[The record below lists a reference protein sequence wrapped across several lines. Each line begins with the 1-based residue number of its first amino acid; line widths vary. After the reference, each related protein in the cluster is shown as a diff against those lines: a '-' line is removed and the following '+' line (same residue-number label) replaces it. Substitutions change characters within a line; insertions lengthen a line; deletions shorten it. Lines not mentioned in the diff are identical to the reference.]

1 MNQIPEFRLNFYKN
15 LPYKPYCSYGKGT
28 KTFIRSKK
36 QAIQYP
42 LIQVNHVHTV
52 QYLIFDIDAPDA
64 YLHFFDENL
73 PTPTWIA
80 KNKKNGHCHVCYELK
95 IPVCKTANAK
105 LKPLRYLAS
114 IEYSYAKRLGADLG
128 YTGLLTKNPVDQ
140 DWDVYELNPIPFEL
154 DELADYV
161 DLETK
166 PKPTENEEMEV
177 FGLGRNCMMF
187 DTVRFWAYKAIREH
201 LGSGL
206 DSWYQEVLERSK
218 IANGAFLEPLPYSE
232 VKATAKSIA
241 KWVWRNHNSAEFQQ
255 AFSEKQAKRGKKG
268 ALVANA
274 KGANQKGGKARSKQ
288 YYDMR
293 QEALK
298 MHIIAKSIKEI
309 STLLNVHR
317 NTVSNWLKDY
327 QKSN

>member
-1 MNQIPEFRLNFYKN
+1 MLNKTQFSADFFKK
-15 LPYKPYCSYGKGT
+15 LPYKPFCSLGKGG
-28 KTFIRSKK
+28 KTLIRSKK
-36 QAIQYP
+36 HAIQYP

-73 PTPTWIA
+73 PVPTWIA

-95 IPVCKTANAK
+95 TAVCKTAHAR

-114 IEYSYAKRLGADLG
+114 IEYTYAKKLNADLR
-128 YTGLLTKNPVDQ
+128 YTGLLTKNPVDR
-140 DWDVYELNPIPFEL
+140 DWQVFLLNPTAFEL

-166 PKPTENEEMEV
+166 PKPTEGEKKEV
-177 FGLGRNCMMF
+177 SGLGRNCMLF

-206 DSWYQEVLERSK
+206 DIWYQEVLERSK
-218 IANGAFLEPLPYSE
+218 TANGAFLEPLPYSE

-241 KWVWRNHNSAEFQQ
+241 KWVWRNHHSAEFQ
-255 AFSEKQAKRGKKG
+255 AMFSEKQARKG
-268 ALVANA
+268 R
-274 KGANQKGGKARSKQ
+274 KGGLASDSSHGGKARSAK
-288 YYDMR
+288 YSDIR
-293 QEALK
+293 HEALK
-298 MHIIAKSIKEI
+298 LHVMGFNPTRIAKE
-309 STLLNVHR
+309 LG
-317 NTVSNWLKDY
+317 VSRPSVYKWVTEFTNQL
-327 QKSN
+327 QV

>member
-1 MNQIPEFRLNFYKN
+1 MLNKTQFSADFLKK
-15 LPYKPYCSYGKGT
+15 LPYKPFCSFGKGG
-28 KTFIRSKK
+28 KTLIRSKK
-36 QAIQYP
+36 NAIQYP

-73 PTPTWIA
+73 PVPTWIA

-95 IPVCKTANAK
+95 IPVCKTTHAR

-114 IEYSYAKRLGADLG
+114 IEYTYAKKLSADLR
-128 YTGLLTKNPVDQ
+128 YTGLLTKNPVDR
-140 DWDVYELNPIPFEL
+140 DWQVFLLNPTPFEL

-166 PKPTENEEMEV
+166 PKPTEEEKKEV
-177 FGLGRNCMMF
+177 SGLGRNCMLF

-201 LGSGL
+201 LDSGL
-206 DSWYQEVLERSK
+206 DIWYQEVLERSK
-218 IANGAFLEPLPYSE
+218 IANGSFLEPLPYSE

-241 KWVWRNHNSAEFQQ
+241 KWVWRNHHSAEFQ
-255 AFSEKQAKRGKKG
+255 AMFSEKQARKG
-268 ALVANA
+268 R
-274 KGANQKGGKARSKQ
+274 KGGLASDSSHGGKARSAK
-288 YYDMR
+288 YSDIR

-298 MHIIAKSIKEI
+298 QYIQGVKKAEI
-309 STLLNVHR
+309 VRRLKISKMTLDR
-317 NTVSNWLKDY
+317 WLKKVTV
-327 QKSN
+327 QA

>member
-1 MNQIPEFRLNFYKN
+1 MLNKTQFSADFFKK
-15 LPYKPYCSYGKGT
+15 LPYKPFCSFGKGG
-28 KTFIRSKK
+28 KTLIRSKK
-36 QAIQYP
+36 HAIQYP

-73 PTPTWIA
+73 PVPTWIA

-95 IPVCKTANAK
+95 TPVCKTTHAR

-114 IEYSYAKRLGADLG
+114 IEYTYAKKLSADLR
-128 YTGLLTKNPVDQ
+128 YTGLLTKNPVDR
-140 DWDVYELNPIPFEL
+140 DWQVFLLNPAPFEL

-166 PKPTENEEMEV
+166 PKPTEEEKKEV
-177 FGLGRNCMMF
+177 SGLGRNCMLF

-201 LGSGL
+201 LGSGF
-206 DSWYQEVLERSK
+206 DSWYKKVLERSK

-241 KWVWRNHNSAEFQQ
+241 KWVWRNHHSAEFQ
-255 AFSEKQAKRGKKG
+255 AMFSEKQARKG
-268 ALVANA
+268 R
-274 KGANQKGGKARSKQ
+274 KGGLASDSSHGGKARSAK
-288 YYDMR
+288 YSDIR

-298 MHIIAKSIKEI
+298 QYIQGVKKAEI
-309 STLLNVHR
+309 VRRLKISKMTLDR
-317 NTVSNWLKDY
+317 WLKKVTV
-327 QKSN
+327 QA

>member
-1 MNQIPEFRLNFYKN
+1 MEQIPEFRSNFYQD
-15 LPYKPYCSYGKGT
+15 LPKKPYCSYGKGT
-28 KTFIRSKK
+28 KTYIRSKK
-36 QAIQYP
+36 HAIQYP

-64 YLHFFDENL
+64 YLHFFDANL

-95 IPVCKTANAK
+95 IPVCKTAHAR

-114 IEYSYAKRLGADLG
+114 IEYTYAKKLSADLR
-128 YTGLLTKNPVDQ
+128 YTGLLTKNPVDR
-140 DWDVYELNPIPFEL
+140 DWQVFLLNPTPFEL

-166 PKPTENEEMEV
+166 PKPTEEEKKEV
-177 FGLGRNCMMF
+177 SGLGRNCMLF

-201 LGSGL
+201 LDSGL
-206 DSWYQEVLERSK
+206 DIWYQEVLERSK
-218 IANGAFLEPLPYSE
+218 IANGSFLEPLPYSE

-241 KWVWRNHNSAEFQQ
+241 KWVWRNHHSAEFQ
-255 AFSEKQAKRGKKG
+255 AMFSEKQARKG
-268 ALVANA
+268 R
-274 KGANQKGGKARSKQ
+274 KGGLASDSSHGGKARSAK
-288 YYDMR
+288 YSDIR

-298 MHIIAKSIKEI
+298 QYIQGVKKAEI
-309 STLLNVHR
+309 VRRLKISKMTLDR
-317 NTVSNWLKDY
+317 WLKKVTV
-327 QKSN
+327 QA

>member
-1 MNQIPEFRLNFYKN
+1 MLNKTQFSADFFKK
-15 LPYKPYCSYGKGT
+15 LPYKPFCSLGKGG
-28 KTFIRSKK
+28 KTLIRSKK
-36 QAIQYP
+36 YAIQYP

-73 PTPTWIA
+73 PVPTWIA

-95 IPVCKTANAK
+95 TAVCKTAHAR

-114 IEYSYAKRLGADLG
+114 IEYTYAKKLNADLR
-128 YTGLLTKNPVDQ
+128 YTGLLTKNPVDR
-140 DWDVYELNPIPFEL
+140 DWQVFLLNPAPFEL

-166 PKPTENEEMEV
+166 PKPTEEEKKEV
-177 FGLGRNCMMF
+177 SGLGRNCMLF

-218 IANGAFLEPLPYSE
+218 IENGAFLEPLPYSE

-241 KWVWRNHNSAEFQQ
+241 KWVWRNHHSAEFQ
-255 AFSEKQAKRGKKG
+255 AMFSEKQARKG
-268 ALVANA
+268 R
-274 KGANQKGGKARSKQ
+274 KGGLASDSSHGGKARSAK
-288 YYDMR
+288 YSDIR

-298 MHIIAKSIKEI
+298 LHIMGLSVTKIANQLGISRPSVYAYLKSVK
-309 STLLNVHR
+309 V
-317 NTVSNWLKDY
+317 
-327 QKSN
+327 QA